1 MTTAATPV
9 PSRHPVTSRPVPIGI
24 RLIAAAL
31 RIGPP
36 DQARWDRIGAD
47 LTAGD
52 PAMARLVET
61 MSGPDGTAQKELFG
75 AVARDGLAHTDD
87 VPEPMREFFAMAET
101 PPKWVDFARVRR
113 GQRALRRGGT
123 DGTYIARDVSFLG
136 GYQFSSFN
144 QTLLRTGVMTKG
156 SNKRFA
162 ETLQWALDVTADGG
176 LEPGGVGYRSTLR
189 VRMIHEFVR
198 RYVSRRKDWRAD
210 EWGLPINQTD
220 MAATLVG
227 ALIAPATGALAM
239 GVVLS
244 PRELDDLAH
253 TTRYVGWL
261 MGVDDY
267 WLPRSYRDGVR
278 ILHHTLGA
286 LSAPDETTRQLVE
299 PMAADPLTWHLPAP
313 TALRRRIA
321 RAAHLSITATYL
333 GPRTM
338 RELGLPALV
347 LPWYPALRIPV
358 NLARSAAALLLPG
371 GLDRAGARG
380 REEQLRFL
388 RQMIGA
394 DTAVIGDSADLAHA
408 G

>member
-1 MTTAATPV
+1 MSATSASV
-9 PSRHPVTSRPVPIGI
+9 PSRHPDAPRPVPMGI
-24 RLIAAAL
+24 RLVAAAL
-31 RIGPP
+31 RIGPS
-36 DQARWDRIGAD
+36 DQAQWDRIGAD

-52 PAMARLVET
+52 PAMARLVDT
-61 MSGPDGTAQKELFG
+61 MSGADGAEQKELFET
-75 AVARDGLAHTDD
+75 VARDGLARTSD
-87 VPEPMREFFAMAET
+87 VPVAMREFFTMAEN
-101 PPKWVDFARVRR
+101 PPEWVDFARVRR
-113 GQRALRRGGT
+113 GQRSLRRGGA

-144 QTLLRTGVMTKG
+144 QTLLRTGVMKKG

-162 ETLQWALDVTADGG
+162 ETLQWALDVTDDGG

-198 RYVSRRKDWRAD
+198 RYVSRRSDWQAED
-210 EWGLPINQTD
+210 WGLPINQTD

-227 ALIAPATGALAM
+227 ALIAPATGGLAM

-244 PRELDDLAH
+244 PRELDDIAH

-267 WLPRSYRDGVR
+267 WLPRSFRDGVR

-299 PMAADPLTWHLPAP
+299 PMAADPLDWHLPAP
-313 TALRRRIA
+313 TGLRRKVA
-321 RAAHLSITATYL
+321 RALHLSITATYL

-338 RELGLPALV
+338 RELGLPTLV
-347 LPWYPALRIPV
+347 LPWYPAMRIPV
-358 NLARSAAALLLPG
+358 NLARSAAALFLPG
-371 GLDRAGARG
+371 GLERAGRRG

-388 RQMIGA
+388 EQMIGTS
-394 DTAVIGDSADLAHA
+394 TAAIGDSATVAHA

>member
-1 MTTAATPV
+1 MSVISASV
-9 PSRHPVTSRPVPIGI
+9 PSRHPAAPRPVPIGI
-24 RLIAAAL
+24 RLVAAAL

-36 DQARWDRIGAD
+36 DQAQWERIGAD

-61 MSGPDGTAQKELFG
+61 MSGADGVAQKELFE
-75 AVARDGLAHTDD
+75 AVARDGLTHTAD
-87 VPEPMREFFAMAET
+87 VPEPMREFFATAET
-101 PPKWVDFARVRR
+101 PPEWVDFARVRR
-113 GQRALRRGGT
+113 GQRSLRRGGT

-162 ETLQWALDVTADGG
+162 ETLQWALDVTDDGG

-198 RYVSRRKDWRAD
+198 RYVAHRADWRAD
-210 EWGLPINQTD
+210 DWGLPINQTD

-244 PRELDDLAH
+244 PRELDDIAH

-267 WLPRSYRDGVR
+267 WLPRSFRDAVR

-299 PMAADPLTWHLPAP
+299 PMAADPLDWHLPAP
-313 TALRRRIA
+313 TGLRRRIA
-321 RAAHLSITATYL
+321 RALHLSITATYL

-338 RELGLPALV
+338 RDLGLPALV

-358 NLARSAAALLLPG
+358 NLTRSAAALLLPG
-371 GLDRAGARG
+371 GLERAGERG
-380 REEQLRFL
+380 RAEQLRFL
-388 RQMIGA
+388 RQMVGTDDA
-394 DTAVIGDSADLAHA
+394 SVGSSAQVAHA
-408 G
+408 D